1 MSAEQ
6 LKLLEP
12 PSNNELPGDTSLVF
26 VRIIDDGVE
35 GRMMEFDVHE
45 ISIAC
50 VVMPTT
56 YVVGIATMLFEL
68 ALLPGA
74 ECIPNLDC
82 VWLTAAI
89 I

>member
-56 YVVGIATMLFEL
+56 
-68 ALLPGA
+68 
-74 ECIPNLDC
+74 
-82 VWLTAAI
+82 
-89 I
+89 